1 MKKLSLTLAVAAAAA
16 FAVAGPEAAQAG
28 SVDLNIQLGA
38 YIPAPPGMRI
48 YVEAGRPYYVENHRR
63 VYMKKRHHEDH
74 GRHRGH
80 DRDEHHD
87 RGDGHGKGHGKKHGR
102 D

>member
-1 MKKLSLTLAVAAAAA
+1 MKKALITLAVAAAAT
-16 FAVAGPEAAQAG
+16 FAVTTTEKAQAG

-38 YIPAPPGMRI
+38 YIPAPPGVRI

-63 VYMKKRHHEDH
+63 VYMKKKHHEDR
-74 GRHRGH
+74 GKHRGH
-80 DRDEHHD
+80 DKGED
-87 RGDGHGKGHGKKHGR
+87 RGKGHGKKHGR

>member
-1 MKKLSLTLAVAAAAA
+1 MKKVVLTLAVAAAVT
-16 FAVAGPEAAQAG
+16 FAVARPEAAQAS

-38 YIPAPPGMRI
+38 YIPAPPGVRI

-74 GRHRGH
+74 GRHLGH
-80 DRDEHHD
+80 YKEEHHD
-87 RGDGHGKGHGKKHGR
+87 REEGHGKEHGKHGR